1 MAQVVQLAEFR
12 RNGRA
17 RVTFDRGELR
27 QLLDVY
33 SRRVASGEWKDYA
46 IDLQRGVAV
55 FSIFR
60 HSYDTPAF
68 AVAKRA
74 DGARCNYLVMS
85 GQEKLKQGASIGE
98 VLSVFDRPLRLISRH
113 R

>member
-1 MAQVVQLAEFR
+1 MAKVLQIAKYR
-12 RNGRA
+12 RKGR
-17 RVTFDRGELR
+17 RLVTFNRQELR

-46 IDLQRGVAV
+46 IDHNSGTAV

-60 HSYDTPAF
+60 HTFDTPLF
-68 AVAKRA
+68 AVAKRPN
-74 DGARCNYLVMS
+74 GQRCDYLVMS
-85 GQEKLKQGASIGE
+85 GCEQIKQGSSMDE
-98 VLSVFDRPLRLISRH
+98 VLSVFERPLRLISR